1 MYCEKF
7 KSNTK
12 SPPMRKPFRQN
23 DIQWKANDRKQ
34 ETERVFTRLVLFYID
49 RVKTDPTS
57 KITCTHIQTHTHN
70 ILAYRNSHKM
80 REMRGKVYFCYQ
92 RRWEKIHLCV
102 EWWVLHLSNILSK
115 KVNFRWT
122 ENEWKGFR
130 LEMWS

>member
-7 KSNTK
+7 KSSTK

-34 ETERVFTRLVLFYID
+34 ETEKVFTRLVLFYID

-57 KITCTHIQTHTHN
+57 KITCTHIPTHTQRTHIQKQSQNERNARKSLFWLNNKVREN
-70 ILAYRNSHKM
+70 ISFVLND
-80 REMRGKVYFCYQ
+80 GFCTFPTFYP
-92 RRWEKIHLCV
+92 
-102 EWWVLHLSNILSK
+102 K

>member
-7 KSNTK
+7 KSSTK

-57 KITCTHIQTHTHN
+57 KITCTHIQTHTQHTRIQKQSQN
-70 ILAYRNSHKM
+70 ERNARKSLFLLPKKV
-80 REMRGKVYFCYQ
+80 RENPS
-92 RRWEKIHLCV
+92 LC
-102 EWWVLHLSNILSK
+102 WMMGSAPFQHFTPK

-130 LEMWS
+130 LGMWS